1 MKIFIDQSGKVEY
14 TSHPTIVAYSNG
26 YQKSIY
32 ISTKDKQEI
41 LHVFREVEKPD
52 MFTFRTFGI
61 LMAILVEKDINKIT
75 SIIIDIE
82 YPGNE
87 DLIKDTFLQSLRKK
101 GITFDRSLIHF
112 AQIGKK
118 HQCHK
123 TAIEVFRGNKKPDIA
138 VSAKKVLE
146 FIV

>member
-32 ISTKDKQEI
+32 ISNKDKQEI

-61 LMAILVEKDINKIT
+61 LMSILVEKDINKIT

-82 YPGNE
+82 YPGNG

-101 GITFDRSLIHF
+101 GITKDKTLVVRLQKNIKEGLDKIARKKGVNVSVLARMWLIERL
-112 AQIGKK
+112 QSSN
-118 HQCHK
+118 
-123 TAIEVFRGNKKPDIA
+123 R
-138 VSAKKVLE
+138 
-146 FIV
+146 